1 MTKKLTS
8 EHASPTLIAILLM
21 VAVFNGH
28 PVIAMLLGTAVALVY
43 NKPAPD
49 FAKTAGR
56 FTLQTA
62 IVLLGF
68 KLTANELLQMTGEY
82 SVIVTAYVLL
92 TLATGWAISRLLGRS
107 KTAGPLL
114 SAGTAICGG
123 TTIASLSPV
132 IGAKPAE
139 TGVALALV
147 FTLNAM
153 AMLLFPPI
161 GHWLGLSQQEFGLWS
176 ALAIHDTS
184 SVVAT
189 AALYGQE
196 AEKVA
201 TTLKLGRTLWLIPVM
216 LIAAL
221 MYRADNV
228 RVRLP
233 LFIVLFIA
241 AAALSS
247 LVALPAPLLQGSS
260 QISRLLLT
268 AALFLIGLDIDRD
281 TLKGI
286 RGDVLIHGLSL
297 WVLAASGV
305 LGWIFLSR

>member
-1 MTKKLTS
+1 MRQKHAS
-8 EHASPTLIAILLM
+8 EHASPILIIIVLL
-21 VAVFNGH
+21 VALLNGH

-49 FAKTAGR
+49 LANKAGKFA
-56 FTLQTA
+56 LQTA

-92 TLATGWAISRLLGRS
+92 TLAAGWGMSRLLGRS

-189 AALYGQE
+189 AAMYGHE

-201 TTLKLGRTLWLIPVM
+201 TTLKLGRTLWLIPIM

-228 RVRLP
+228 RIRLP

-247 LVALPAPLLQGSS
+247 LVALPTPLLHGAS

-281 TLKGI
+281 TLKGL
-286 RGDVLIHGLSL
+286 RGDVLIHGLGL
-297 WVLAASGV
+297 WILGASGV

>member
-1 MTKKLTS
+1 MTLQTTAKYARPWVIISLL
-8 EHASPTLIAILLM
+8 LISIL
-21 VAVFNGH
+21 NGH
-28 PVIAMLLGTAVALVY
+28 PVIALLLGATIALTF
-43 NKPAPD
+43 NAPAP
-49 FAKTAGR
+49 AAAQYGGR
-56 FTLQTA
+56 FALQTA

-68 KLTANELLQMTGEY
+68 KLTTNELVQMTGEY
-82 SVIVTAYVLL
+82 SVIVTSYVLL
-92 TLATGWAISRLLGRS
+92 TLAAGWTIHRLIGKS
-107 KTAGPLL
+107 THTGPLL

-147 FTLNAM
+147 FTFNAL
-153 AMLLFPPI
+153 AMLLFPHI
-161 GHWLGLSQQEFGLWS
+161 GHWLELSQQEFGLWA

-196 AEKVA
+196 AEKLA
-201 TTLKLGRTLWLIPVM
+201 TTIKLGRTLWLIPIM

-221 MYRADNV
+221 VYRADNV

-241 AAALSS
+241 AAMLSS
-247 LVALPAPLLQGSS
+247 LIELPPLLLKGASET
-260 QISRLLLT
+260 SRILLT
-268 AALFLIGLDIDRD
+268 AALFLIGLDIDRK
-281 TLKGI
+281 TLQGI
-286 RGDVLIHGLSL
+286 RADVLIHGLGL
-297 WVLAASGV
+297 WILAASGV
-305 LGWIFLSR
+305 LGWILLSR

>member
-1 MTKKLTS
+1 MIKKHS
-8 EHASPTLIAILLM
+8 PEHASPTLIIILLL
-21 VAVFNGH
+21 VAVLNGH

-49 FAKTAGR
+49 LAKNGGKFA
-56 FTLQTA
+56 LQTA

-82 SVIVTAYVLL
+82 SVIVTGYVLL
-92 TLATGWAISRLLGRS
+92 TLAAGWGISRALGRS

-189 AALYGQE
+189 AAMYGHE

-201 TTLKLGRTLWLIPVM
+201 TTLKLGRTLWLIPIM

-221 MYRADNV
+221 VYRAHNV

-247 LVALPAPLLQGSS
+247 LVALPTPLLQGAS

-286 RGDVLIHGLSL
+286 RGDVLIHGLGL
-297 WVLAASGV
+297 WILATSGV

>member
-1 MTKKLTS
+1 MRQKHAS
-8 EHASPTLIAILLM
+8 EHASPILIIIVLL
-21 VAVFNGH
+21 VALLNGH

-49 FAKTAGR
+49 LANKAGKFA
-56 FTLQTA
+56 LQTA

-92 TLATGWAISRLLGRS
+92 TLAAGWGMSRLLGRS

-189 AALYGQE
+189 AAMYGHE

-201 TTLKLGRTLWLIPVM
+201 TTLKLGRTLWLIPIM

-228 RVRLP
+228 RIRLP

-247 LVALPAPLLQGSS
+247 LVALPTPLLHGAS

-281 TLKGI
+281 TLKGL
-286 RGDVLIHGLSL
+286 RGDVLIHGLGL
-297 WVLAASGV
+297 WILGASGV
-305 LGWIFLSR
+305 LGWILLSR

>member
-1 MTKKLTS
+1 MRQKHAS
-8 EHASPTLIAILLM
+8 EHASPILIIIVLL
-21 VAVFNGH
+21 VALLNEH

-49 FAKTAGR
+49 LANKAGKFA
-56 FTLQTA
+56 LQTA

-92 TLATGWAISRLLGRS
+92 TLASGWGMSRLLGRS

-189 AALYGQE
+189 AAMYGHE

-201 TTLKLGRTLWLIPVM
+201 TTLKLGRTLWLIPIM

-228 RVRLP
+228 RIRLP

-247 LVALPAPLLQGSS
+247 LVALPTPLLHGAS

-281 TLKGI
+281 TLKGL
-286 RGDVLIHGLSL
+286 RGDVLIHGLGL
-297 WVLAASGV
+297 WILGASGV
-305 LGWIFLSR
+305 LGWILLSR